1 MVRSATSLPSP
12 AGTRSRRPLAAAAL
26 CGIGLVAAALTAGPA
41 TAGPAAAEST
51 GAASGSSL
59 AAPTPVPDGVLMSY
73 VVNSKANPGQTRLA
87 ERAVRDAGGTVV
99 QSWPQIGVVVA
110 HSTSADFREDV
121 VDVAK
126 GHAVQSVG
134 ATRTAA
140 VKTPADAAPPAR
152 SLTRSTETR
161 SAFEIRQGVSAT
173 EVVEA
178 DPLEGQQW
186 DMTQI
191 KADVASD
198 GSRDV
203 TVGVLDSGIDDTHPD
218 LAPNLDAKNSVG
230 CTAYGVPDTRR
241 AAWIPTTSDH
251 GTHVAGTIAAAKN
264 GVGIVGVAPNS
275 LMTSIKVVDDDGF
288 IYPEYAVCGFVWA
301 AEHGVDVTNNS
312 YYIDPWMFWCSND
325 PDQAAA
331 KEAVRRAVSYSERN
345 GVVSAAAAGN
355 SNYDLANKTTDTTSP
370 NDTTPVTRQIDEG
383 CEDIPAELPGV
394 VTVASTDQAQAKSTF
409 SNYGDGVIDVAAP
422 GSRILS
428 TVLNGGWGLKSGTSM
443 ASPHVA
449 GVLALLKASHPDASP
464 SELVSLLRA
473 QADDRP
479 CPTDVRCT
487 GTPAY
492 NGFFGDGLVDALD
505 ATGGR

>member
-1 MVRSATSLPSP
+1 MVSSATPPPSRP
-12 AGTRSRRPLAAAAL
+12 RSRRPLAAAAL
-26 CGIGLVAAALTAGPA
+26 CGIGLVATALTAGPA
-41 TAGPAAAEST
+41 AAG
-51 GAASGSSL
+51 ASA
-59 AAPTPVPDGVLMSY
+59 AAPTAAAPASVAAATPVADGVLMSY

-110 HSTSADFREDV
+110 HATTASFREDV
-121 VDVAK
+121 VAVAK
-126 GHAVQSVG
+126 GHAVESVG

-140 VKTPADAAPPAR
+140 VKTPDDAAPQAR
-152 SLTRSTETR
+152 SLARSTETR
-161 SAFEIRQGVSAT
+161 SAFEIRQGVT
-173 EVVEA
+173 ETEAVAA
-178 DPLEGQQW
+178 DPLEAQQW

-230 CTAYGVPDTRR
+230 CTSYGVPDTSR

-288 IYPEYAVCGFVWA
+288 IYPEYAICGFVWA

-312 YYIDPWMFWCSND
+312 YYVDPWMFWCSND

-331 KEAVRRAVSYSERN
+331 KEAVRRAVAYSERN

-370 NDTTPVTRQIDEG
+370 NDTTPVTRPINAE

-394 VTVASTDQAQAKSTF
+394 VTVASNDQAGAKSSF
-409 SNYGDGVIDVAAP
+409 SNYGDGVIDVTAP
-422 GSRILS
+422 GTRILS
-428 TVLNGGWGLKSGTSM
+428 TVLRGGYGLKSGTSM

-464 SELVSLLRA
+464 SELAALVRA
-473 QADDRP
+473 QADDKP

-487 GTPAY
+487 GTAAY

-505 ATGGR
+505 ATAGS

>member
-1 MVRSATSLPSP
+1 MASSTSPR
-12 AGTRSRRPLAAAAL
+12 RSRRPFAAAAAL
-26 CGIGLVAAALTAGPA
+26 SGLGLVAAALT
-41 TAGPAAAEST
+41 TGPAAADD
-51 GAASGSSL
+51 AASN
-59 AAPTPVPDGVLMSY
+59 ADGELMSY
-73 VVNSKANPGQTRLA
+73 VVNSLPNPGQTRLA

-110 HSTSADFREDV
+110 HATSETFRRDV
-121 VDVAK
+121 VAEAK

-140 VKTPADAAPPAR
+140 VKTPGAAAPKA
-152 SLTRSTETR
+152 LTRSTETR

-173 EVVEA
+173 EVVAA
-178 DPLEGQQW
+178 DPLEAQQW

-218 LAPNLDAKNSVG
+218 LAPNLDAANSVG

-264 GVGIVGVAPNS
+264 GIGIVGVAPNS

-288 IYPEYAVCGFVWA
+288 IYPEYAICGFVWA

-312 YYIDPWMFWCSND
+312 YYIDPWMFWCTND
-325 PDQAAA
+325 ADQAAA
-331 KEAVRRAVSYSERN
+331 KEAVRRAVAYSERN

-370 NDTTPVTRQIDEG
+370 NDTTPVTRPIDEG

-394 VTVASTDQAQAKSTF
+394 VTVASTDQAGLKSSF

-428 TVLNGGWGLKSGTSM
+428 TVLNGGYGLKSGTSM

-449 GVLALLKASHPDASP
+449 GVLALLKATHPDASP
-464 SELVSLLRA
+464 SELVALVRA
-473 QADDRP
+473 QADDKP
-479 CPTDVRCT
+479 CPADTRCT
-487 GTPAY
+487 GTDAY

>member
-1 MVRSATSLPSP
+1 MGGL
-12 AGTRSRRPLAAAAL
+12 
-26 CGIGLVAAALTAGPA
+26 GLVAAALTAGAVAPA
-41 TAGPAAAEST
+41 ASAAPAAAP
-51 GAASGSSL
+51 AA
-59 AAPTPVPDGVLMSY
+59 DGVLMSY

-99 QSWPQIGVVVA
+99 QSWPEIGVVVA
-110 HSTSADFREDV
+110 HSTSGSFRDDV

-140 VKTPADAAPPAR
+140 VKTPADAAAQPR
-152 SLTRSTETR
+152 SLARSTETR

-173 EVVEA
+173 EVA
-178 DPLEGQQW
+178 PDPLEAQQW

-230 CTAYGVPDTRR
+230 CTANGVPDTSR

-264 GVGIVGVAPNS
+264 GVGIVGVAPNVR
-275 LMTSIKVVDDDGF
+275 MTSIKVVDDDGF
-288 IYPEYAVCGFVWA
+288 IYPEYAICGFVWA

-312 YYIDPWMFWCSND
+312 YYVDPWMFWCSND

-370 NDTTPVTRQIDEG
+370 NDTTPAPRPIDAG
-383 CEDIPAELPGV
+383 CEDIPTELPGV
-394 VTVASTDQAQAKSTF
+394 VTVASNDQAGAKSSF
-409 SNYGDGVIDVAAP
+409 SNYGDGVIDVTAP

-428 TVLNGGWGLKSGTSM
+428 TVLNGGYGLKSGTSM

-449 GVLALLKASHPDASP
+449 GVLALLKSSHPNASP
-464 SELVSLLRA
+464 AELVALVRA
-473 QADDRP
+473 QADDKP
-479 CPTDVRCT
+479 CPSDVRCT
-487 GTPAY
+487 GTAAY

-505 ATGGR
+505 ATQGR

>member
-1 MVRSATSLPSP
+1 MASSATPRPLSRP
-12 AGTRSRRPLAAAAL
+12 GGRSRRPFAAAAAL
-26 CGIGLVAAALTAGPA
+26 CGVGLVAAALT
-41 TAGPAAAEST
+41 TGPAAADD
-51 GAASGSSL
+51 AASS
-59 AAPTPVPDGVLMSY
+59 ADGELMSY
-73 VVNSKANPGQTRLA
+73 VVNSKPNPGQTRLA

-110 HSTSADFREDV
+110 HATSETFRRDV
-121 VDVAK
+121 VAEAK

-140 VKTPADAAPPAR
+140 VKTPDAVAPKA
-152 SLTRSTETR
+152 LTRSTETR

-173 EVVEA
+173 EVLAA
-178 DPLEGQQW
+178 DPLEAQQW

-218 LAPNLDAKNSVG
+218 LAPNLDAGNSVG

-264 GVGIVGVAPNS
+264 GIGIVGVAPNS

-312 YYIDPWMFWCSND
+312 YYVDPWMFWCTND

-331 KEAVRRAVSYSERN
+331 KEAVRRAVAYSERN

-370 NDTTPVTRQIDEG
+370 NDTTPVTRPIDEG

-394 VTVASTDQAQAKSTF
+394 VTVASTDQAGLKSSF

-428 TVLNGGWGLKSGTSM
+428 TVLRGGYGLKSGTSM

-464 SELVSLLRA
+464 SELVALVRA
-473 QADDRP
+473 QADDKP
-479 CPTDVRCT
+479 CPTDTRCT
-487 GTPAY
+487 GTDAY

>member
-1 MVRSATSLPSP
+1 MVSSATPP
-12 AGTRSRRPLAAAAL
+12 PTRPYHRSRRPFAAAAAL
-26 CGIGLVAAALTAGPA
+26 CGFGLVAAALN
-41 TAGPAAAEST
+41 
-51 GAASGSSL
+51 
-59 AAPTPVPDGVLMSY
+59 AAPASADATQTADGELTSY
-73 VVNSKANPGQTRLA
+73 VVNSKPNPGQTRLA

-110 HSTSADFREDV
+110 HSTSGSFREDV
-121 VDVAK
+121 VDAAK

-140 VKTPADAAPPAR
+140 VKTPADAPQAR
-152 SLTRSTETR
+152 TLTRSTETR
-161 SAFEIRQGVSAT
+161 SAFEVRQGVSAT
-173 EVVEA
+173 ELVA
-178 DPLEGQQW
+178 TDPLEAQQW

-191 KADVASD
+191 KADVAGD

-230 CTAYGVPDTRR
+230 CTAYGVPDTSRS
-241 AAWIPTTSDH
+241 AWIPTTSDH
-251 GTHVAGTIAAAKN
+251 GTHVAGTIGAAKN

-275 LMTSIKVVDDDGF
+275 LMTSIKVVDDDGY
-288 IYPEYAVCGFVWA
+288 IYPEYAICGFVWA

-331 KEAVRRAVSYSERN
+331 KEAVRRAVSYSERK
-345 GVVSAAAAGN
+345 GVVSAAASGN
-355 SNYDLANKTTDTTSP
+355 SNYDLANKTTDATSP
-370 NDTTPVTRQIDEG
+370 NDTTPGTRPIDEG
-383 CEDIPAELPGV
+383 CEDLPAELPGV
-394 VTVASTDQAQAKSTF
+394 VTVASTDQAGAKSTF

-428 TVLNGGWGLKSGTSM
+428 TVLGGGYGLKSGTSM

-449 GVLALLKASHPDASP
+449 GVLALLKSSHPDASP
-464 SELVSLLRA
+464 GELAALVRA
-473 QADDRP
+473 QADDKP

-487 GTPAY
+487 GTDAY

-505 ATGGR
+505 AAGR

>member
-1 MVRSATSLPSP
+1 MVRPAESPSWP
-12 AGTRSRRPLAAAAL
+12 SRRPRRHLAAAAL
-26 CGIGLVAAALTAGPA
+26 GGLGLVAAALTAGAVAPA
-41 TAGPAAAEST
+41 ASAAPAAAP
-51 GAASGSSL
+51 AA
-59 AAPTPVPDGVLMSY
+59 DGVLMSY

-99 QSWPQIGVVVA
+99 QSWPEIGVVVA
-110 HSTSADFREDV
+110 HSTSGSFRDDV

-140 VKTPADAAPPAR
+140 VKTPADAAAQPR
-152 SLTRSTETR
+152 SLARSTETR

-173 EVVEA
+173 EVA
-178 DPLEGQQW
+178 PDPLEAQQW

-230 CTAYGVPDTRR
+230 CTANGVPDTSR

-264 GVGIVGVAPNS
+264 GVGIVGVAPNVR
-275 LMTSIKVVDDDGF
+275 MTSIKVVDDDGF
-288 IYPEYAVCGFVWA
+288 IYPEYAICGFVWA

-312 YYIDPWMFWCSND
+312 YYVDPWMFWCSND

-370 NDTTPVTRQIDEG
+370 NDTTPAPRPIDAG
-383 CEDIPAELPGV
+383 CEDIPTELPGV
-394 VTVASTDQAQAKSTF
+394 VTVASNDQAGAKSSF
-409 SNYGDGVIDVAAP
+409 SNYGDGVIDVTAP

-428 TVLNGGWGLKSGTSM
+428 TVLNGGYGLKSGTSM

-449 GVLALLKASHPDASP
+449 GVLALLKSSHPNASP
-464 SELVSLLRA
+464 AELVALVRA
-473 QADDRP
+473 QADDKP
-479 CPTDVRCT
+479 CPSDVRCT
-487 GTPAY
+487 GTAAY

-505 ATGGR
+505 ATQGR

>member
-1 MVRSATSLPSP
+1 MLS
-12 AGTRSRRPLAAAAL
+12 
-26 CGIGLVAAALTAGPA
+26 GIGLVAAALTTGAVA
-41 TAGPAAAEST
+41 PAAS
-51 GAASGSSL
+51 
-59 AAPTPVPDGVLMSY
+59 AAPAPTAPAVAAATPVADGVLMSY
-73 VVNSKANPGQTRLA
+73 VVNTKANPGQTRLA

-99 QSWPQIGVVVA
+99 QSWPEIGVVVA
-110 HSTSADFREDV
+110 HSTSGSFRQDV
-121 VDVAK
+121 AEVAK
-126 GHAVQSVG
+126 GGAVQSVG

-140 VKTPADAAPPAR
+140 VKTPEAAAAPQRR
-152 SLTRSTETR
+152 SLARDAESR

-173 EVVEA
+173 EVA
-178 DPLEGQQW
+178 PDPLESQQW

-218 LAPNLDAKNSVG
+218 LAPNLDAQNSVG
-230 CTAYGVPDTRR
+230 CTSYGVPDTSR

-264 GVGIVGVAPNS
+264 GVGIVGVAPNVRMS
-275 LMTSIKVVDDDGF
+275 SIKVVDDDGF
-288 IYPEYAVCGFVWA
+288 IYPEYAICGFVWA
-301 AEHGVDVTNNS
+301 AQHGVDVTNNS
-312 YYIDPWMFWCSND
+312 YYVDPWMFWCSND

-331 KEAVRRAVSYSERN
+331 KEAVRRAVSYSERK

-355 SNYDLANKTTDTTSP
+355 SNYDLANKTTDATSP
-370 NDTTPVTRQIDEG
+370 NDTTPVTRPIDAG

-394 VTVASTDQAQAKSTF
+394 VTVASTDQAGAKSSF

-428 TVLNGGWGLKSGTSM
+428 TVLNGGYGLKSGTSM

-449 GVLALLKASHPDASP
+449 GVLALLASSHPDASP
-464 SELVSLLRA
+464 AELVAMVRA
-473 QADDRP
+473 QADDKP
-479 CPTDVRCT
+479 CPSDVRCT
-487 GTPAY
+487 GDAAY

-505 ATGGR
+505 ATQGR